1 MAQWARRGRAGW
13 RLARV
18 LAHITHGLWTIAWR
32 FPRMSSLQ
40 KNAMVQSWALGLLQR
55 LNVQL
60 QVLGTPPANG
70 PVLLVSNHLSWLDI
84 PVLHA
89 ARYCRFISKSD
100 VDSWPL
106 VATLARAAGTL
117 FIDRSSRRD
126 TLRLVQLMSE
136 ALAARDVL
144 AVFPEGTTGDGSAL
158 LPFHAN
164 LIEAAV
170 QSGAPVQAVGLCF
183 VDPASGEDSPA
194 PLYVGDTTL
203 VASLWR
209 TLCAPAF
216 IARVTYGAPQ
226 TAQGRDRRAWAK
238 DLQAEVDQL
247 RRMR

>member
-18 LAHITHGLWTIAWR
+18 LVHITHGLWTIAWR

-70 PVLLVSNHLSWLDI
+70 PVLLVANHLSWLDI

-170 QSGAPVQAVGLCF
+170 QAGAPVQPVGLCF
-183 VDPASGEDSPA
+183 VDPVSGEDSPA

-203 VASLWR
+203 VASLWS
-209 TLCAPAF
+209 TLCAPAL
-216 IARVTYGAPQ
+216 IARVTYGAPH

-238 DLQAEVDQL
+238 DLQAEVEQL